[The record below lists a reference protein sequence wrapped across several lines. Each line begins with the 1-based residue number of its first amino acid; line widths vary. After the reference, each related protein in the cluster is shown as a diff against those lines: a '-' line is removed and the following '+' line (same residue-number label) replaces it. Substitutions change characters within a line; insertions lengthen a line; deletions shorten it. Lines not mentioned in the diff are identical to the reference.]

1 MTCLHCTDENESP
14 VDRSLEAAWVDHP
27 AAALPQPLDHRGE
40 RLDEGALHGGVA
52 RVDLPQV
59 LVVQKVVRQLLRVAQ
74 TLQISC

>member
-1 MTCLHCTDENESP
+1 MHRRKNSSP
-14 VDRSLEAAWVDHP
+14 VDGSLEAAWVDHP
-27 AAALPQPLDHRGE
+27 AAALPQPLDHRGK